1 MNHFGNE
8 RFVDEVDEICTRVVD
23 PWAAAHEIAERY
35 KLYFKW
41 NPARIP
47 EPYK

>member
-23 PWAAAHEIAERY
+23 PWDAAHEIAERY
-35 KLYFKW
+35 KLYFEW
-41 NPARIP
+41 NPAMIP
-47 EPYK
+47 EP